1 MTHPE
6 AEVEIK
12 LIPGAVKGAMKAAGA
27 TSRDLWFV
35 PIGSLRIIPGFNV
48 RVRDQSY
55 LDHIESLTQSML
67 EEGYYADKPL
77 SGYVG
82 RLGEENVVFVP
93 DGHSRLEAAGNANQ
107 RGANIERIPVVVTH
121 SSITIED
128 LTVSLVRSNDGRQL
142 TPYEKS
148 IVCKRLQ
155 RFNWSDE
162 QIAKRLGLSQPYV
175 HDLLLLA
182 GSPFEL
188 REMVIQGLVSPTMAI
203 ETIKSKGPDAL
214 DELQRCLSAAEAEGV
229 TRVTKKHSPEAT
241 LKKVLTKS
249 APKLVEI
256 LEQIYTGPLREKLPE
271 DLRVRIGE
279 LMGEISEARSNVS

>member
-12 LIPGAVKGAMKAAGA
+12 LVPGAVKGAMKDAGA

-35 PIGSLRIIPGFNV
+35 PIGSLQVIPGFNV

-55 LDHIESLTQSML
+55 LDHIASITESML

-82 RLGEENVVFVP
+82 RLGEANVVFVT
-93 DGHSRLEAAGNANQ
+93 DGHSRLEAAGNAIQ
-107 RGANIERIPVVVTH
+107 RGASIERIPVVVAQ
-121 SSITIED
+121 SSMTVED

-155 RFNWSDE
+155 RFNWGDE

-214 DELQRCLSAAEAEGV
+214 DELQRCLTAAEAEGV

-249 APKLVEI
+249 APKLAEI